1 MSSMRN
7 KLVVASA
14 AVTLPPLIALGWYG
28 GSQVE
33 QVLRAEGL
41 DRLEAR
47 ISSLSA
53 QIERY
58 LAGVDGDLLL
68 LADTP
73 ALAQYLLASDSGD
86 TALID
91 AARKNLSLAFVRL
104 SEIRGNYYQVRYFD
118 ISGAER
124 LRIDRDKDV
133 TVVVAPDK
141 LETRRQTPDFQAAL
155 KLPKGEVMI
164 SPVELNREKGTLEDE
179 PRPILRYST
188 SVFDNTSR
196 RRGVLTI
203 SVAVNPILKLVASSA
218 LPGETLL
225 VADSGGA
232 YLSHPDE
239 AKLFG
244 SERDRATGENLTK
257 DYPELGPKLLAAEAL
272 LKEEGEDT
280 LTIAKPIPIPGVPRG
295 GLGVLVD
302 LMPTEV
308 LYQKASSL
316 RTVFN
321 SLTGLALL
329 LALGFGVLVAHW
341 VTKPIVALTEAVDR
355 MSKGDLETPIE
366 SVSDD
371 ETQKL
376 ASAVERLRKSMKL
389 MLDKYSEE

>member
-7 KLVVASA
+7 KLVMASA

-28 GSQVE
+28 GSRIE
-33 QVLRAEGL
+33 QVLRTEGL
-41 DRLEAR
+41 QRLEAR
-47 ISSLSA
+47 IAGLSA
-53 QIERY
+53 QVERY

-86 TALID
+86 AALID

-104 SEIRGNYYQVRYFD
+104 SEIRGSYYQIRYID
-118 ISGAER
+118 NSGAER
-124 LRIDRDKDV
+124 LRVDRDKDV

-141 LETRRQTPDFQAAL
+141 LETRRATPDFTSAL

-164 SPVELNREKGTLEDE
+164 SPVELNREKGTLEDT
-179 PRPILRYST
+179 PRPLLRYST

-196 RRGVLTI
+196 RRGVLI
-203 SVAVNPILKLVASSA
+203 IGVAVEPVLKMVASSA
-218 LPGETLL
+218 ESGETLF
-225 VADSGGA
+225 VADAGGA
-232 YLSHPDE
+232 YLSHPNP

-244 SERDRATGENLTK
+244 SERDLATGENLVK
-257 DYPELGPKLLAAEAL
+257 DYPELGPKLLGASDL
-272 LKEEGEDT
+272 YKEEGEDLLT
-280 LTIAKPIPIPGVPRG
+280 LAKPIPIPGVTRG

-302 LMPTEV
+302 QMPTEI
-308 LYQKASSL
+308 LYAKASGL
-316 RTVFN
+316 RTMFN
-321 SLTGLALL
+321 WLTLLALL
-329 LALGFGVLVAHW
+329 LALGVGVLVAQW
-341 VTKPIVALTEAVDR
+341 VTGPIVTLTDAVDR

-376 ASAVERLRKSMKL
+376 AAAMERLRKSMKL
-389 MLDKYSEE
+389 MIDKYS

>member
-7 KLVVASA
+7 KLVLASA

-28 GSQVE
+28 GSRVE
-33 QVLRAEGL
+33 QVLKAEGIE
-41 DRLEAR
+41 RLEAR
-47 ISSLSA
+47 ISGLSA

-104 SEIRGNYYQVRYFD
+104 SEIRGSYYQIRYFD
-118 ISGAER
+118 SSGAER
-124 LRIDRDKDV
+124 LRVDRDKDV

-141 LETRRQTPDFQAAL
+141 LETRRATADFASAL

-164 SPVELNREKGTLEDE
+164 SPVELNREKGTLEDT
-179 PRPILRYST
+179 PRPVLRYST

-196 RRGVLTI
+196 RRGVLI
-203 SVAVNPILKLVASSA
+203 IGVAVDPILKLVASA
-218 LPGETLL
+218 PQPGETLF

-232 YLSHPDE
+232 YLSHPNS

-244 SERDRATGENLTK
+244 SERDLATGENLVK
-257 DYPELGPKLLAAEAL
+257 DYPELGPKLLGATEVY
-272 LKEEGEDT
+272 KDEDASV
-280 LTIAKPIPIPGVPRG
+280 LTIAKPIPIPGVTRG

-302 LMPTEV
+302 AMPTEI
-308 LYQKASSL
+308 LYERASGL
-316 RTVFN
+316 RAVFN
-321 SLTGLALL
+321 WLTLLALV
-329 LALGFGVLVAHW
+329 LALGFGVIVAQW
-341 VTKPIVALTEAVDR
+341 VTGPIVKLTEAVDR
-355 MSKGDLETPIE
+355 MSKGDLESPIE
-366 SVSDD
+366 SVSDE

-376 ASAVERLRKSMKL
+376 AAAMERLRKSMKL
-389 MLDKYSEE
+389 MIDKYSE

>member
-1 MSSMRN
+1 MRN

-28 GSQVE
+28 GSRVE
-33 QVLRAEGL
+33 QVLRTEGL
-41 DRLEAR
+41 ERLEAR
-47 ISSLSA
+47 ISGLSA

-104 SEIRGNYYQVRYFD
+104 SEIRENYYQVRYFD
-118 ISGAER
+118 SSGAER
-124 LRIDRDKDV
+124 LRVDRDDDV

-141 LETRRQTPDFQAAL
+141 LEKRRTSPDFAAAL

-164 SPVELNREKGTLEDE
+164 SPVELNREKGTLEDT

-188 SVFDNTSR
+188 SVFDSTSR
-196 RRGVLTI
+196 RRGVLII
-203 SVAVNPILKLVASSA
+203 SVAVNPILQLVASA
-218 LPGETLL
+218 AQPGETLM
-225 VADSGGA
+225 VADAGGA
-232 YLSHPDE
+232 YLSHPE
-239 AKLFG
+239 SPKLFG
-244 SERDRATGENLTK
+244 SERDLATGENLTK
-257 DYPELGPKLLAAEAL
+257 DYPELGPRLLEADELTKVETGDL
-272 LKEEGEDT
+272 LT
-280 LTIAKPIPIPGVPRG
+280 LAKPIPIPGVTRG

-302 LMPTEV
+302 LMPTDI
-308 LYQKASSL
+308 LYAKASGL

-321 SLTGLALL
+321 WLTLLALV
-329 LALGFGVLVAHW
+329 LALGFGILVAQW
-341 VTKPIVALTEAVDR
+341 VTGPIVALTEAVDR
-355 MSKGDLETPIE
+355 MSKGDLDSPIE
-366 SVSDD
+366 AVSDE

-376 ASAVERLRKSMKL
+376 AAAMERLRKSMKL
-389 MLDKYSEE
+389 MIDKYSE

>member
-1 MSSMRN
+1 MSSMRT

-28 GSQVE
+28 GSRVE
-33 QVLRAEGL
+33 QVLRTDGL
-41 DRLEAR
+41 ERLEAR
-47 ISSLSA
+47 ISGLSA

-104 SEIRGNYYQVRYFD
+104 SEIRGNYYQIRYFD
-118 ISGAER
+118 SSGAER
-124 LRIDRDKDV
+124 LRVDRDKDV
-133 TVVVAPDK
+133 TVVVSPDK
-141 LETRRQTPDFQAAL
+141 LETRRATPDFAAAL

-164 SPVELNREKGTLEDE
+164 SPVELNREKGTLEDT

-196 RRGVLTI
+196 RRGVLI
-203 SVAVNPILKLVASSA
+203 IGVAVDPVLKLVAA
-218 LPGETLL
+218 APEPGEKIL
-225 VADSGGA
+225 VADPGGA
-232 YLSHPDE
+232 YLSHPE
-239 AKLFG
+239 QSKLFG
-244 SERDRATGENLTK
+244 SERDLATGENLTK
-257 DYPELGPKLLAAEAL
+257 DYPEIGPKLLAATEL
-272 LKEEGEDT
+272 VKDESPDT
-280 LTIAKPIPIPGVPRG
+280 LTIAKPIPIPGVARG

-302 LMPTEV
+302 VMPTDV
-308 LYQKASSL
+308 LYSEAASL

-321 SLTGLALL
+321 WLTLLALA
-329 LALGFGVLVAHW
+329 LALGFGVLVAQW
-341 VTKPIVALTEAVDR
+341 VTRPIVQITEAVER
-355 MSKGDLETPIE
+355 MSKGDLDTPIE
-366 SVSDD
+366 SVSDE

-376 ASAVERLRKSMKL
+376 AAAMERLRKSMKL
-389 MLDKYSEE
+389 MIDKYSE

>member
-1 MSSMRN
+1 M
-7 KLVVASA
+7 LASA

-28 GSQVE
+28 GNRVE
-33 QVLRAEGL
+33 QVLRTEGL
-41 DRLEAR
+41 DKLEAR
-47 ISSLSA
+47 ISGLSA

-86 TALID
+86 AALID

-104 SEIRGNYYQVRYFD
+104 SEIRGSYFQIRYFD
-118 ISGAER
+118 SSGAER
-124 LRIDRDKDV
+124 LRVDRDKDV

-141 LETRRQTPDFQAAL
+141 LETRRASTDFAAAL

-164 SPVELNREKGTLEDE
+164 SPVELNREKGTLEDT

-196 RRGVLTI
+196 RRGVLI
-203 SVAVNPILKLVASSA
+203 IGVAIEPILKLVAASSQE
-218 LPGETLL
+218 GETIF

-232 YLSHPDE
+232 YLTHPNTG
-239 AKLFG
+239 KLFG
-244 SERDRATGENLTK
+244 SERDLATGENVVK
-257 DYPELGPKLLAAEAL
+257 DYPELGPRILAATDVV
-272 LKEEGEDT
+272 KDEGNDT

-302 LMPTEV
+302 LMPTNI
-308 LYQKASSL
+308 LYAKASGL
-316 RTVFN
+316 RAVFN
-321 SLTGLALL
+321 WLTLLALV
-329 LALGFGVLVAHW
+329 LALGFGVIVAQW
-341 VTKPIVALTEAVDR
+341 VTGPIVKLTGAVDR

-376 ASAVERLRKSMKL
+376 ASAMERLRKSMKL
-389 MLDKYSEE
+389 MIDKYSE

>member
-7 KLVVASA
+7 KLVLASA
-14 AVTLPPLIALGWYG
+14 AVTLPPLIILGWYG
-28 GSQVE
+28 GSRIE
-33 QVLRAEGL
+33 GVLRSDGL
-41 DRLEAR
+41 ERLEAR
-47 ISSLSA
+47 ISGLSA
-53 QIERY
+53 QVERY

-104 SEIRGNYYQVRYFD
+104 SEIRGNYYQIRYID
-118 ISGAER
+118 SSGAER
-124 LRIDRDKDV
+124 LRVDRDKDV

-141 LETRRQTPDFQAAL
+141 LETRRSTPDFTSAL

-164 SPVELNREKGTLEDE
+164 SPVELNREKGTLEDT
-179 PRPILRYST
+179 PRPLLRYST

-196 RRGVLTI
+196 RRGVLI
-203 SVAVNPILKLVASSA
+203 IGVSVDPILKLIASA
-218 LPGETLL
+218 PEKGETLF

-232 YLSHPDE
+232 YLSHPNS

-244 SERDRATGENLTK
+244 SDRDLATGENLTK
-257 DYPELGPKLLAAEAL
+257 DYPELGPKLLAATEL
-272 LKEEGEDT
+272 YKDEGKDVLT
-280 LTIAKPIPIPGVPRG
+280 LARPIPIPGVTRG

-302 LMPTEV
+302 QMPTEI
-308 LYQKASSL
+308 LYAKASGL

-321 SLTGLALL
+321 WLTLLALV
-329 LALGFGVLVAHW
+329 LALGFGLIVAQW
-341 VTKPIVALTEAVDR
+341 VTGPIIKLTQAVER
-355 MSKGDLETPIE
+355 MSKGDLDSPIE

-376 ASAVERLRKSMKL
+376 ASAMERLRKSMKL
-389 MLDKYSEE
+389 MIDKLSEE

>member
-7 KLVVASA
+7 KLVLASA

-28 GSQVE
+28 GSRIE
-33 QVLRAEGL
+33 QVLRIDGL
-41 DRLEAR
+41 QRLEAR
-47 ISSLSA
+47 IAGLSA

-86 TALID
+86 AALID

-104 SEIRGNYYQVRYFD
+104 SEIRGSYYQIRYID
-118 ISGAER
+118 SSGAER
-124 LRIDRDKDV
+124 LRVDRDKDV

-141 LETRRQTPDFQAAL
+141 LETRRSTPDFTSAL

-164 SPVELNREKGTLEDE
+164 SPVELNREKGTLEDT

-196 RRGVLTI
+196 RRGVLI
-203 SVAVNPILKLVASSA
+203 IGVAVDPILKLVAA
-218 LPGETLL
+218 APENGETMF
-225 VADSGGA
+225 VADAGGA
-232 YLSHPDE
+232 YLSHANP

-244 SERDRATGENLTK
+244 SERDLATGENLAK
-257 DYPELGPKLLAAEAL
+257 DYPELAPKLLAATDL
-272 LKEEGEDT
+272 FKDEGTEVLT
-280 LTIAKPIPIPGVPRG
+280 LAKPIPIPGVTRG

-302 LMPTEV
+302 QMPTEV
-308 LYQKASSL
+308 LYATASGL

-321 SLTGLALL
+321 WLTLLALL
-329 LALGFGVLVAHW
+329 LSLLFGVIVAQW
-341 VTKPIVALTEAVDR
+341 VTGPIVTLTEAVDR
-355 MSKGDLETPIE
+355 MSKGDLESPIE

-376 ASAVERLRKSMKL
+376 AAAMERLRKSMKL
-389 MLDKYSEE
+389 MIDKYS